1 MGILIRAAV
10 KLVVSILLAVGLVLI
25 LAMIWPQGVS
35 FLQDGAAGLA
45 KYLAAPAFMSDAA
58 QNVYNEAV
66 GPTMVFGILAAAVS
80 RVLIETVAYIAG
92 SVTRKS

>member
-1 MGILIRAAV
+1 MSIFVRAIV
-10 KLVVSILLAVGLVLI
+10 KLVVSILLAVGLVFV
-25 LAMIWPQGVS
+25 LAMVWPQGVS
-35 FLQDGAAGLA
+35 LLQDGAAGLA

-58 QNVYNEAV
+58 QNVYNDAV
-66 GPTMVFGILAAAVS
+66 GPTMVFGILAAVVS